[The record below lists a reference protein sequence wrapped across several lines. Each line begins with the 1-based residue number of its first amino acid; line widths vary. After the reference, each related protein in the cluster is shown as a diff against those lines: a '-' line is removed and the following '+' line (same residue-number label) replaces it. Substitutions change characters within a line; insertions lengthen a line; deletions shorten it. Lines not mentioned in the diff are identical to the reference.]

1 MAKLAQ
7 LLRLFGR
14 RTGPL
19 VGVAPRVDL
28 NRICA
33 AIQYG
38 CMGLPREL
46 VDYITS
52 MLRDDFRALTACSL
66 TCKAMFAST
75 RPFIHATLRLTQRN
89 NESILTLRERNQ
101 LRRKSGHRE
110 IRFLSYMG
118 EHGFFRYTRHVEI
131 RDPTLTPDNILSHLH
146 HLKSLNQI
154 HTLTFCF
161 YDAVKWATHYKTCF
175 THFYSTLTSLA
186 LICPSGPYRALMQ
199 FALQFPKLENLSIEW
214 SRVTEMVGWPCY
226 HVQLAGLGGPRLL
239 APVRLQLPIGRTR
252 RLLGES
258 CSANTTIV
266 CTYP

>member
-1 MAKLAQ
+1 MAKLAD
-7 LLRLFGR
+7 LLRVFGR

-75 RPFIHATLRLTQRN
+75 RPFIHATLRLTRRN
-89 NESILTLRERNQ
+89 NERVLNHRERNE
-101 LRRKSGHRE
+101 LRRRTGHHE
-110 IRFLSYMG
+110 FRFLSYMG

-131 RDPTLTPDNILSHLH
+131 RDPTLTLDNLQSHLH
-146 HLKSLNQI
+146 HLQSLNQI
-154 HTLTFCF
+154 HTLTLWFC
-161 YDAVKWATHYKTCF
+161 DAVEGPNRYKPCF

-186 LICPSGPYRALMQ
+186 LICPSGAYRALMQ

-214 SRVTEMVGWPCY
+214 SRVRGMVGWP
-226 HVQLAGLGGPRLL
+226 
-239 APVRLQLPIGRTR
+239 
-252 RLLGES
+252 
-258 CSANTTIV
+258 
-266 CTYP
+266 